1 MQQAKDFYDESECLK
16 ELLSTLEDKVLKT
29 ETLFKSW
36 TIEDV
41 IGHLYLFNVGAVE
54 TLKSESHFEKFYAP
68 IDDEL
73 EKGKSLVEAQVP
85 WLDGLE
91 GSQLVKEWWKSV
103 QEVYDVYKVA
113 DPKTRVK
120 WPGVEM
126 SAKSK
131 ITARHMETWAHGHE
145 VFDVLGKERPGND
158 NIKNIAHMGI
168 IAYGWTFMNR
178 KLSVPEPVPY
188 VKLEA
193 PSGAVWE
200 WNDSSSSSRI
210 TGSAIEFS
218 QVVTQVRNIEDTS
231 LVTEGQPAKDWMKFA
246 QCFAG
251 PPMDP
256 PAKGTRYMAKV

>member
-1 MQQAKDFYDESECLK
+1 MQQAKDFYDESECVK
-16 ELLSTLEDKVLKT
+16 ELIATLSDKDLKT
-29 ETLFKSW
+29 ETLFKRW

-54 TLKSESHFEKFYAP
+54 TLKSEADFYKFYAP
-68 IDDEL
+68 IDKEL
-73 EKGKSLVEAQVP
+73 EKGKSLIEAQVP
-85 WLDGLE
+85 WLDGLT
-91 GSQLVKEWWKSV
+91 GNQLVEEWWKSV
-103 QEVYDVYKVA
+103 QEVYDAYKIA
-113 DPKTRVK
+113 DPKARVK

-145 VFDVLGKERPGND
+145 VFDVLGKERTGND

-178 KLSVPEPVPY
+178 KLPVPEPVPY
-188 VKLEA
+188 VTLVA

-200 WNDSSSSSRI
+200 WNDSSSTSRI
-210 TGSAIEFS
+210 SGSAIEFS
-218 QVVTQVRNIEDTS
+218 QVVTQVRNIADTS
-231 LVTEGQPAKDWMKFA
+231 LITEGQPAEDWMKFA